1 MKTTQ
6 WITLAVFIVCVF
18 VPLGAVAEIRL
29 PESRYVIG
37 PGDVLEI
44 SVWKD
49 QELTRS
55 VKVLPDG
62 HIAFPLIGQIQAAG
76 KSLDQLTAELKQKL
90 ERFVPDVT
98 LSILIAQ
105 VGSMYVYV
113 IGRVNRPGHFALTS
127 EINVLQALS
136 MAGGLNPFA
145 KKGDIKI
152 FRETQGTT
160 KVYPFD
166 YEDVTKGVDLTTNI
180 RLERGDVIVVP

>member
-1 MKTTQ
+1 
-6 WITLAVFIVCVF
+6 
-18 VPLGAVAEIRL
+18 
-29 PESRYVIG
+29 
-37 PGDVLEI
+37 
-44 SVWKD
+44 
-49 QELTRS
+49 
-55 VKVLPDG
+55 
-62 HIAFPLIGQIQAAG
+62 
-76 KSLDQLTAELKQKL
+76 
-90 ERFVPDVT
+90 
-98 LSILIAQ
+98 
-105 VGSMYVYV
+105 MYVYV

-127 EINVLQALS
+127 DINVLQALS